1 MIEFKVRQEHEM
13 VQTLL
18 MLCKMTKDTS
28 PLAYQQYQYQ
38 LGILKDYLMQEF
50 EREQDEDV

>member
-38 LGILKDYLMQEF
+38 LDILKDYLMQEF